1 MGQTRSQLENF
12 STDEL
17 IDEVLSLENFKND
30 INTKFSE
37 LNDCFNDFEEKYEM
51 VNSNLSISKCCNELL
66 LECITQLECNNLSN
80 AQYNRRETLEINPV
94 PSGIADDAL
103 EQSVCQALSLT
114 GISLEPDDLHAC
126 HCMRKKDQ
134 VIMKFKYRKQKHC
147 AISNCKTLQNKS
159 LDLTQLKF
167 LGKLFVNESMCHENH
182 QLAYKCRQLKSARK
196 IHLTWFYNSTLH
208 IKLVENG
215 PIHKIFH
222 PTDIEKVL
230 GVDNLDEYIN
240 NVSF

>member
-80 AQYNRRETLEINPV
+80 AQYNRRETLEINLV
-94 PSGIADDAL
+94 PSGIANDVL
-103 EQSVCQALSLT
+103 EQFVCQALSLT
-114 GISLEPDDLHAC
+114 GISLEQDNLQAC

-134 VIMKFKYRKQKHC
+134 DIIKFKCRKQKHHV
-147 AISNCKTLQNKS
+147 ISNRKTLQNKS
-159 LDLTQLKF
+159 
-167 LGKLFVNESMCHENH
+167 
-182 QLAYKCRQLKSARK
+182 
-196 IHLTWFYNSTLH
+196 
-208 IKLVENG
+208 
-215 PIHKIFH
+215 
-222 PTDIEKVL
+222 
-230 GVDNLDEYIN
+230 
-240 NVSF
+240 